1 MELEDQFGI
10 KISDEDAE
18 DRPSAR
24 PSTTSRR
31 TSNPARSDEERA
43 AALRRLIDE
52 LDPERASQLR
62 ASVVDP
68 DRESSYERLEFLGDS
83 VLGFSVATALYD
95 AYPELS
101 EGYLSRI
108 RADVVSRR
116 SCAHVAR
123 VLGLDTMLAERVPE
137 GATLAA
143 STNVAAAVLE
153 AMLGVLFLELGIE
166 AVREPIAEAFFEIAE
181 ESLATGP
188 TARPSCRSC
197 SHAAASR
204 RRTRCS
210 TRKGPARSPFRCAV
224 VIDGEVSGVGEGR
237 SKKDAEQIAATE
249 ALQLLADE

>member
-1 MELEDQFGI
+1 M
-10 KISDEDAE
+10 
-18 DRPSAR
+18 
-24 PSTTSRR
+24 
-31 TSNPARSDEERA
+31 
-43 AALRRLIDE
+43 
-52 LDPERASQLR
+52 
-62 ASVVDP
+62 
-68 DRESSYERLEFLGDS
+68 
-83 VLGFSVATALYD
+83 ATALYD

-166 AVREPIAEAFFEIAE
+166 AVREPIADAFFGIAE

-188 TARPSCRSC
+188 DSKTQLQELLARRGLS
-197 SHAAASR
+197 ASYTLLETQGPPHDR
-204 RRTRCS
+204 R
-210 TRKGPARSPFRCAV
+210 FRCAV